1 MNSEPRAVQ
10 FINIENS
17 GKCILTKEGEEIL
30 SNIKENVIN
39 NLSLGSS
46 NLCGWII

>member
-17 GKCILTKEGEEIL
+17 GKCILTKEGEEIIG
-30 SNIKENVIN
+30 SIKENVTIY
-39 NLSLGSS
+39 LIIGCCY
-46 NLCGWII
+46 LCCRII